1 VLVPLVLH
9 DFLLS
14 RELTLAMTADT
25 QRRSSLGIIFLTVLL
40 DLLGFGIVIPI
51 LPLYAEKLH
60 ATDIQTGFLLAIYS
74 VMQLIFSPI
83 WGRLSDRAGRRPV
96 LLISILGSCGSQ
108 LGYALAP
115 SFWWLVVARG
125 FAGVCGANITA
136 AQAYIADVTDER
148 NRAAGMGMLGAAMGL
163 GFIFGPAV
171 GGLLSQR
178 SANLPFFVAAA
189 LAGVNFI
196 SALIVLKEPRSASD
210 RTRARTLTW
219 AALVRTA
226 STPRLLTLML
236 LFFVVTFGFANLEAT
251 FSLYLERRF
260 QYGRREASY
269 MFTYIGVLMVIV
281 QGGFVRRLVPR
292 FGEKKLIVIG
302 TLLMGVGFFFTH
314 EAYTLP
320 VLLAAI
326 AVTAIGNG
334 LNTPSLSSLIS
345 RAASGEHQG
354 GVLGVSQSMGALARV
369 VGPLVGT
376 WSLSFGISVPF
387 LIGGATLMVACA
399 FAAMFV
405 QQPPLSPAS
414 SPPAE

>member
-1 VLVPLVLH
+1 MVNTASQRH
-9 DFLLS
+9 GRGSSAGLS
-14 RELTLAMTADT
+14 V
-25 QRRSSLGIIFLTVLL
+25 IFLTVLL

-51 LPLYAEKLH
+51 LPLYAEKMH
-60 ATDIQTGFLLAIYS
+60 ATDIETGILLAIYS
-74 VMQLIFSPI
+74 VMQLFFAPI

-136 AQAYIADVTDER
+136 AQAYIADVTDEKS
-148 NRAAGMGMLGAAMGL
+148 RAAGMGMLGAAMGL

-171 GGLLSQR
+171 GGFLSTR

-189 LAGVNFI
+189 LAGVNFV
-196 SALIVLKEPRSASD
+196 SALVILKEPRPASE

-219 AALVRTA
+219 AGLVRTA
-226 STPRLLTLML
+226 STPRLATLML
-236 LFFVVTFGFANLEAT
+236 LFFVITFGFANLEAT
-251 FSLYLERRF
+251 FSLFLERRF
-260 QYGRREASY
+260 HYGRREASY

-292 FGEKKLIVIG
+292 FGEQRLIVAG
-302 TLLMGVGFFFTH
+302 TLLMGIGFFLTRDSFG
-314 EAYTLP
+314 LP
-320 VLLAAI
+320 ALLFAI

-334 LNTPSLSSLIS
+334 LNSPSLSSLIS
-345 RAASGEHQG
+345 RAASGDHQG

-369 VGPLVGT
+369 VGPLIGT
-376 WSLSFGISVPF
+376 WTLGFGISVPY
-387 LIGGATLMVACA
+387 LTGGAAMMVACVFAVA
-399 FAAMFV
+399 FV
-405 QQPPLSPAS
+405 RQPAPATT
-414 SPPAE
+414 

>member
-1 VLVPLVLH
+1 MLMVGVPAQT
-9 DFLLS
+9 
-14 RELTLAMTADT
+14 E
-25 QRRSSLGIIFLTVLL
+25 QPRSSSALGVIFLTVLL
-40 DLLGFGIVIPI
+40 DLLGFGLVIPI

-60 ATDIQTGFLLAIYS
+60 ATDFETGVLLAIYS
-74 VMQLIFSPI
+74 VMQLFFSPI

-125 FAGVCGANITA
+125 FAGMCGANITA
-136 AQAYIADVTDER
+136 AQAYIADVTDESR
-148 NRAAGMGMLGAAMGL
+148 RAAGMGMLGAAMGL

-171 GGLLSQR
+171 GGFLSHK

-189 LAGVNFI
+189 LAAVNFV
-196 SALIVLKEPRSASD
+196 SAAIILKEPRDAAH

-219 AALVRTA
+219 AGLVRTA
-226 STPRLLTLML
+226 TTPRLLTLML
-236 LFFVVTFGFANLEAT
+236 LFFVITFGFANLEAT
-251 FSLYLERRF
+251 FSLFLERRF
-260 QYGRREASY
+260 LYGRREASY

-292 FGEKKLIVIG
+292 FGEKRLIVVG
-302 TLLMGVGFFFTH
+302 TLLMGVGFFMTYQAFT
-314 EAYTLP
+314 LSM
-320 VLLAAI
+320 LLLAI

-345 RAASGEHQG
+345 RAASGDHQG

-376 WSLSFGISVPF
+376 WTLSFGISFPY
-387 LIGGATLMVACA
+387 LTGGVAMVVACV
-399 FAAMFV
+399 FASMFV
-405 QQPPLSPAS
+405 RQPAK
-414 SPPAE
+414 ATA

>member
-1 VLVPLVLH
+1 MVGVP
-9 DFLLS
+9 S
-14 RELTLAMTADT
+14 PRQPRA
-25 QRRSSLGIIFLTVLL
+25 SSAGLGVIFLTVLL

-60 ATDIQTGFLLAIYS
+60 ASDVQTGVLLAIYS

-136 AQAYIADVTDER
+136 AQAYIADVTDESR
-148 NRAAGMGMLGAAMGL
+148 RAAGMGMLGAAMGL

-171 GGLLSQR
+171 GGFLSQR
-178 SANLPFFVAAA
+178 SATLPFFVAAA
-189 LAGVNFI
+189 LAGVNFV
-196 SALIVLKEPRSASD
+196 SALAILKEPRPAAE

-219 AALVRTA
+219 AGLTRTA
-226 STPRLLTLML
+226 TTPRLLTLML

-251 FSLYLERRF
+251 FSLFLERRF
-260 QYGRREASY
+260 HYGRREASY

-292 FGEKKLIVIG
+292 FGEKRLIVVG

-314 EAYTLP
+314 EAFTLP
-320 VLLAAI
+320 WLLLAI

-345 RAASGEHQG
+345 RAASGDHQG
-354 GVLGVSQSMGALARV
+354 GVLGVSQAMGALARV

-376 WSLSFGISVPF
+376 WTLSFGISFPY
-387 LIGGATLMVACA
+387 LTGGAAMLVACV
-399 FAAMFV
+399 FASMFV
-405 QQPPLSPAS
+405 RQPPAS
-414 SPPAE
+414 SPAATE

>member
-1 VLVPLVLH
+1 MQMLMAEAAPQLQ
-9 DFLLS
+9 S
-14 RELTLAMTADT
+14 
-25 QRRSSLGIIFLTVLL
+25 RSSSALGVIFLTVLL
-40 DLLGFGIVIPI
+40 DLLGFGLVIPI

-60 ATDIQTGFLLAIYS
+60 ATDFETGVLLAIYS
-74 VMQLIFSPI
+74 VMQLFFSPI

-125 FAGVCGANITA
+125 FAGMCGANITA
-136 AQAYIADVTDER
+136 AQAYIADVTDESR
-148 NRAAGMGMLGAAMGL
+148 RAAGMGMLGAAMGL

-171 GGLLSQR
+171 GGFLSTR
-178 SANLPFFVAAA
+178 SPNLPFFVAAA
-189 LAGVNFI
+189 LAAVNFV
-196 SALIVLKEPRSASD
+196 SALVILKEPRDAAH

-219 AALVRTA
+219 AGLVRTA
-226 STPRLLTLML
+226 TTPRLLTLML
-236 LFFVVTFGFANLEAT
+236 LFFVITFGFANLEAT
-251 FSLYLERRF
+251 FSLFLERRF
-260 QYGRREASY
+260 LYGRREASY

-292 FGEKKLIVIG
+292 FGEKKLIVVG
-302 TLLMGVGFFFTH
+302 TLLMGVGFFMTYQAFT
-314 EAYTLP
+314 LSM
-320 VLLAAI
+320 LLLAI
-326 AVTAIGNG
+326 AVTAVGNG

-369 VGPLVGT
+369 VGPLIGT
-376 WSLSFGISVPF
+376 WTLSFGISLPY
-387 LIGGATLMVACA
+387 LTGGAAMMVACV

-405 QQPPLSPAS
+405 RQPRA
-414 SPPAE
+414 ATA

>member
-1 VLVPLVLH
+1 MVSVASDPQQ
-9 DFLLS
+9 
-14 RELTLAMTADT
+14 
-25 QRRSSLGIIFLTVLL
+25 QRRASLGVIFLTVLL

-60 ATDIQTGFLLAIYS
+60 ATDFETGILLAIYS
-74 VMQLIFSPI
+74 VMQLFFSPI

-136 AQAYIADVTDER
+136 AQAYIADVTDESR
-148 NRAAGMGMLGAAMGL
+148 RAAGMGMLGAAMGL

-171 GGLLSQR
+171 GGFLSHK
-178 SANLPFFVAAA
+178 SPNLPFFVAAA
-189 LAGVNFI
+189 LAAVNFV
-196 SALIVLKEPRSASD
+196 SALVILKEPRDAAH

-219 AALVRTA
+219 AGLVRTA
-226 STPRLLTLML
+226 TTPRLLTLML
-236 LFFVVTFGFANLEAT
+236 LFFVITFGFANLEAT
-251 FSLYLERRF
+251 FSLFLERRF

-281 QGGFVRRLVPR
+281 QGGMVRRMVPR
-292 FGEKKLIVIG
+292 FGEQRLIVVG
-302 TLLMGVGFFFTH
+302 TLLMGIGFFFTQQS
-314 EAYTLP
+314 YTLP
-320 VLLAAI
+320 WLMFAI
-326 AVTAIGNG
+326 AITAIGNG

-345 RAASGEHQG
+345 RAASGDHQG

-369 VGPLVGT
+369 VGPLIGT
-376 WSLSFGISVPF
+376 FTLGFGLDLPY
-387 LIGGATLMVACA
+387 LTGGTAMLVACV
-399 FAAMFV
+399 FAVVFV
-405 QQPPLSPAS
+405 RQPAT
-414 SPPAE
+414 AR

>member
-1 VLVPLVLH
+1 MVGVAQQQP
-9 DFLLS
+9 
-14 RELTLAMTADT
+14 
-25 QRRSSLGIIFLTVLL
+25 RSSSAGLGVIFLTVLL

-51 LPLYAEKLH
+51 LPLYAERLH
-60 ATDIQTGFLLAIYS
+60 ASDFQTGILLAIYS
-74 VMQLIFSPI
+74 VMQLLFAPV

-136 AQAYIADVTDER
+136 AQAYIADVTDESR
-148 NRAAGMGMLGAAMGL
+148 RAAGMGMLGAAMGL

-171 GGLLSQR
+171 GGFLSQR
-178 SANLPFFVAAA
+178 SPSLPFFVAAA
-189 LAGVNFI
+189 LAFVNFL
-196 SALIVLKEPRSASD
+196 SALAILKEPRSASE

-219 AALVRTA
+219 AGLVRTA
-226 STPRLLTLML
+226 TTPRLATLML
-236 LFFVVTFGFANLEAT
+236 LFFVITFGFANLEAT
-251 FSLYLERRF
+251 FSLFLERRF
-260 QYGRREASY
+260 AYGRREASY

-292 FGEKKLIVIG
+292 FGEKKLIVVG

-314 EAYTLP
+314 EAFTLRW
-320 VLLAAI
+320 LLAAI

-345 RAASGEHQG
+345 RAASGAHQG

-376 WSLSFGISVPF
+376 WTLSFGISVPY
-387 LIGGATLMVACA
+387 LTGGAAMMVACLFASA
-399 FAAMFV
+399 FV
-405 QQPPLSPAS
+405 RQPATPSSS
-414 SPPAE
+414 SPSPEVTA